1 MLKNLAWGN
10 SLSHQGLAD
19 EFVTGGISKSAKG
32 TSLLRGECK
41 TAIMLIE
48 DSTSR
53 VSELSSNEDIDSGMV
68 GVNSQDKCCL
78 DEMSSH
84 VLSLNAKSTWRS

>member
-1 MLKNLAWGN
+1 M
-10 SLSHQGLAD
+10 
-19 EFVTGGISKSAKG
+19 TGEISKSAKG

-48 DSTSR
+48 YNPSR

-78 DEMSSH
+78 EEMSS
-84 VLSLNAKSTWRS
+84 VVKSRAQFEC

>member
-1 MLKNLAWGN
+1 M
-10 SLSHQGLAD
+10 
-19 EFVTGGISKSAKG
+19 TGEISKSAKG
-32 TSLLRGECK
+32 TNLLRGECR
-41 TAIMLIE
+41 TAIILIE
-48 DSTSR
+48 DSPSR